1 MRISLKYQFTAMSF
15 RRKRP
20 LRPLARGS
28 ILCHAFAFSGALIL
42 TCIQSALAD
51 ALTVACTN
59 DANGLYSYTFSKGA
73 APYVWGLT
81 TNGLGLSLQSYGVIQ
96 TIQPPNWEAS
106 VDPSGLIVWT
116 VTNGIVYLDE
126 PVTFSVRSTF
136 AVPRVYD
143 SWGNRGPF
151 LKGYVV
157 GSVYLRPDPQP
168 LGGGYENFNFVGPD
182 PTALTIHKVGGNVVL
197 DWYSGLTGFQ
207 LQATTNLSNAAGW
220 RSVTNVPVVVNTRC
234 FVTNTVPAN
243 HQFFRLK
250 Y

>member
-1 MRISLKYQFTAMSF
+1 MRRSDGRTDSGKAARPQSRTRRRRSPIRRSETAESPAHQTCGRTRLIGHSVKQMRSGIFSTAACVFKYQFMAMSF
-15 RRKRP
+15 RRKSP

-28 ILCHAFAFSGALIL
+28 ILCHAFALSGVLIL

-96 TIQPPNWEAS
+96 TIQPPNWAAS

-143 SWGNRGPF
+143 S
-151 LKGYVV
+151 
-157 GSVYLRPDPQP
+157 
-168 LGGGYENFNFVGPD
+168 
-182 PTALTIHKVGGNVVL
+182 
-197 DWYSGLTGFQ
+197 
-207 LQATTNLSNAAGW
+207 
-220 RSVTNVPVVVNTRC
+220 
-234 FVTNTVPAN
+234 
-243 HQFFRLK
+243 
-250 Y
+250 